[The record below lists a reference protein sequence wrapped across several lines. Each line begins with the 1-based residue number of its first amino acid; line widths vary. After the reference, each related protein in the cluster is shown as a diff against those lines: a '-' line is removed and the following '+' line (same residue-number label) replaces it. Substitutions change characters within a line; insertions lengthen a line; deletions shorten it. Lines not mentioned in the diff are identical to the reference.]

1 MDKVLHMV
9 MYLRRTVMESKKKK
23 NSRFPVE
30 PLDYVK
36 REDRALHQ
44 HGFVRGEICISN
56 SWSSTTGGDCYI
68 YI

>member
-1 MDKVLHMV
+1 MDRAEGQDA
-9 MYLRRTVMESKKKK
+9 Y
-23 NSRFPVE
+23 SRFPGG

-36 REDRALHQ
+36 RDVDRALHQ
-44 HGFVRGEICISN
+44 HGFVRGEICMSN